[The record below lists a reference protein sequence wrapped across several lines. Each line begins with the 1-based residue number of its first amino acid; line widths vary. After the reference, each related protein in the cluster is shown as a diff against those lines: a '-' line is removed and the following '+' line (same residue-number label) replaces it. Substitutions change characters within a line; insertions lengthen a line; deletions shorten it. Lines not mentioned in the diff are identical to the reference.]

1 MLSKQKKS
9 RINNIQVNLEESFSE
24 ESEGD
29 KTKVEG
35 GKENNKKK
43 TTKSTWVFA
52 MREKTRMKIT
62 YFQNNFSKY

>member
-43 TTKSTWVFA
+43 TTKST
-52 MREKTRMKIT
+52 
-62 YFQNNFSKY
+62 